1 MKPLAPPARPHARSG
16 MTLLELMVTVIIF
29 GLLVAMLT
37 GVFHASVRARS
48 AVTRNLDVIDRAY
61 GAMEIL
67 IRDLEA
73 IHAFDSRAYLMV
85 ETNDFDGRTGTSIAF
100 PTSDNL
106 RVSEHL
112 REKPGLME
120 AAYLVG
126 PDPENEGALRLF
138 RRELEIETDEMATT
152 IRMANEGLV
161 LLADG
166 LQEFHMEFL
175 SAEAAADAAER
186 GTEPEFTDA
195 WEGGFGTDKLP
206 VAIRITMVVGHHGPT
221 MTLRRTVKIP
231 TQDVDAETLQPLLK
245 ASLGIEE

>member
-1 MKPLAPPARPHARSG
+1 MKPLAPAASRHARPG

-29 GLLVAMLT
+29 GLLVAMLA
-37 GVFHASVRARS
+37 GVFHSSVRARS
-48 AVTRNLDVIDRAY
+48 AVSRNLDVIDRAY

-67 IRDLEA
+67 MRDLEA

-100 PTSDNL
+100 PTSNGL

-126 PDPENEGALRLF
+126 PDPETEGALRLF
-138 RRELEIETDEMATT
+138 RREFEIETDEAATT
-152 IRMANEGLV
+152 IRTLNEGLV

-175 SAEAAADAAER
+175 SAEVAEEAAES
-186 GTEPEFTDA
+186 GAEPEFA
-195 WEGGFGTDKLP
+195 EQWEGGFGTDKLP
-206 VAIRITMVVGHHGPT
+206 VAIRIAMVVGQDGAA
-221 MTLRRTVKIP
+221 MTLRRTVRLP